1 MILFI
6 LVTSCALLG
15 DIPVLESEAKAT
27 SFLIG
32 DRQLD
37 FIGGERRV
45 QMVLQNGRKTEVTLC
60 DDLCLLCGQ
69 SYLKLDNLFKFAE
82 QDTIELQLE
91 CFVTF
96 FRQWLDLFQ

>member
-1 MILFI
+1 MVLFI

-15 DIPVLESEAKAT
+15 DIPVLEPEAKAT

-45 QMVLQNGRKTEVTLC
+45 
-60 DDLCLLCGQ
+60 
-69 SYLKLDNLFKFAE
+69 
-82 QDTIELQLE
+82 
-91 CFVTF
+91 
-96 FRQWLDLFQ
+96 